1 MYIYGSEVYAL
12 RIHHLPYV
20 VLFGMYSGLRY
31 TLHYCMGYILYMY
44 IDLGKEAMLG
54 VCVCVCGACVGA
66 GWPFNAD

>member
-1 MYIYGSEVYAL
+1 MAAYAL
-12 RIHHLPYV
+12 RIHHLSYV
-20 VLFGMYSGLRY
+20 VLFGMYNVCVGY
-31 TLHYCMGYILYMY
+31 VTYITCVCMGYILYRR